1 MGAKK
6 IGVANQKL
14 IKSNNLSL
22 VFDLINQNEP
32 ISRARLTKLTGLS
45 PTTVSALVDELCSMK
60 MVEELGTPVTNVTG
74 RKPVMV
80 QVAPTGGY
88 VIGIELSSKGFSA
101 GLYDLKGNLTR
112 ERTGD
117 ISQLITAL
125 EDMVELDINKL
136 IGIAIGIPAIIDKS
150 EMKISAS
157 TLLSPDEAHAAI
169 DAIYERFPNVRVQVG
184 NESSFSAY
192 CEKYELGGNVK
203 SLVYVEINDGIG
215 AGIVLDNKIFTG
227 AFGNAGELG
236 HVSVDLNGEKC
247 PCGSRGCLEMLAS
260 VPALLNR
267 AGKSSLRDVIA
278 TLDDE
283 STKGA
288 LHEVCRYLAVGLN
301 NMINILNPE
310 VIIIGG
316 AMAKLG
322 GVFLTA
328 LREEIEKIGFD
339 VNVKNM
345 RIYTSKVSGNAACR
359 GAARYLLD
367 KIFHSSEFW
376 IE

>member
-1 MGAKK
+1 MGAK
-6 IGVANQKL
+6 NQKL

-45 PTTVSALVDELCSMK
+45 PTTVSALVDELCAMG
-60 MVEELGTPVTNVTG
+60 MVAELGTTATSATG
-74 RKPVMV
+74 RKPVMLE
-80 QVAPTGGY
+80 VASNGGY

-101 GLYDLKGNLTR
+101 GLYDLKCNLTR
-112 ERTGD
+112 ERTGND
-117 ISQLITAL
+117 ISKLIPAL
-125 EDMVELDINKL
+125 EDMIELDLNKL

-157 TLLSPDEAHAAI
+157 TLLSPEEAHAAI
-169 DAIYERFPNVRVQVG
+169 DAIYARFPNVRVQVG

-192 CEKYELGGNVK
+192 CEKYELSGNVK

-267 AGKSSLRDVIA
+267 AGKGSLREVIA
-278 TLDDE
+278 TLDE
-283 STKGA
+283 EGTKGA

-310 VIIIGG
+310 VIIVGG

-322 GVFLTA
+322 GVFLTM